1 MINSTFR
8 SAHARFDASQFRDLF
23 APRKPRHPL
32 LRVALGLLGVAL
44 LLVLLAVGVVVGGGM
59 LAIGLLRRAWMQ
71 RGKPQAHGGRVVDAE
86 YRVIDKPA

>member
-32 LRVALGLLGVAL
+32 LSVALGLLGVAL

-59 LAIGLLRRAWMQ
+59 HAIGLLRRAWMQ

>member
-1 MINSTFR
+1 MINNTFR

-44 LLVLLAVGVVVGGGM
+44 LLVLLAVGVVVGGAM
-59 LAIGLLRRAWMQ
+59 LAIGLVRRAWLQ
-71 RGKPQAHGGRVVDAE
+71 RGKPQARGGRVVDAG